1 MTPGARGR
9 GVGRALLEF
18 AVAGA
23 MTMQQESQS
32 KTSLTL
38 WVDEGNEAAL
48 ALYSS
53 AGFRRERAAGKEEEK
68 SEGGEKDG
76 SSSSGGISLLSS
88 SSLAAAAMKLY
99 HRALCRFFLGTSRWV
114 RLAMPLLGGE
124 VK

>member
-1 MTPGARGR
+1 MNQRYLIE
-9 GVGRALLEF
+9 ALGM
-18 AVAGA
+18 VAA
-23 MTMQQESQS
+23 AFTTLCWVPQAIRTLRTRDTRSI
-32 KTSLTL
+32 SLTAQ
-38 WVDEGNEAAL
+38 AAL